1 MRIRMVR
8 RMFALSLAAW
18 VCLALLGVRLFQLQI
33 LRGPALTRQVF
44 GQRTERLPLEMR
56 RGMIYDRYGV
66 PLTDPQ
72 STWGLAV
79 FPRLF
84 GDPAVAAPVLAEA
97 LGEERAAVVLDYV
110 QRHHEAGWVI
120 EGLSDEAAQQV
131 QDYAAAGLLP
141 GVAVGPTGWR
151 YGPGSLARHLVG
163 FANASGGWT
172 GLELAYDSVLR
183 GENVPHLVASYHG
196 RGGPLGDEPL
206 QVLQPRD
213 PAGKEPYDVHT
224 TLDARIQA
232 AVEREMDRTAHPDGG
247 PLRAAV
253 VVVDPATGEL
263 LALASR
269 PNFDQ
274 ARYATEDQL
283 RNRAL
288 TPYET
293 GSVFKPIVAA
303 AALEAGAVV
312 PHERIEC
319 SGTYQLGDRIFR
331 DVAGTVTG
339 PVTLREA
346 LARSC
351 NTAFIRIGYERL
363 GADRLLEAARRFG
376 LDEPTG
382 ALPSGFETVAP
393 LPEPRYGGDVA
404 QLSFG
409 QGGLRASPLQVA
421 RAYTAIANGGV
432 LHPIR
437 LVTSVRRSDGEVV
450 FRPRTEPSRR
460 VMSRETAAELRQA
473 LLLAVVPG
481 GGGTGEAAWVD
492 DAGAAGKSGSADTVL
507 DGRPA
512 THAWF
517 AGWFPARQP
526 QYVMVVF
533 IEDGRA
539 GGAHAA
545 PLFRRI
551 AEAILSLD
559 EG

>member
-1 MRIRMVR
+1 MRIRMLR
-8 RMFALSLAAW
+8 RIFVLSVAAW
-18 VCLALLGVRLFQLQI
+18 VCLAGLGLRLFQLQI
-33 LRGPALTRQVF
+33 LQGPDLTRQVF
-44 GQRTERLPLEMR
+44 SQRTERLPLQMR
-56 RGMIYDRYGV
+56 RGMIYDRSGV

-72 STWGLAV
+72 SEWGLAV

-84 GDPAVAAPVLAEA
+84 GDPAEAAPVLAEA
-97 LGEERAAVVLDYV
+97 LGEERAALVLEYV
-110 QRHHEAGWVI
+110 EQHHDAGWVI
-120 EGLSDEAAQQV
+120 EGLPDAVADRV
-131 QDYAAAGLLP
+131 QEYAAEGLLP
-141 GVAVGPTGWR
+141 GIAVGPTGWR
-151 YGPGSLARHLVG
+151 YGPESLARHLVG
-163 FANASGGWT
+163 FANAAGGQA
-172 GLELAYDSVLR
+172 GLELAYDWALR
-183 GENVPHLVASYHG
+183 GSNVPHLVAQYHG
-196 RGGPLGDEPL
+196 RGGPLPGAPL

-253 VVVDPATGEL
+253 VVLDARTGEL
-263 LALASR
+263 LAIASR

-274 ARYATEDQL
+274 ARFTTGDQL

-293 GSVFKPIVAA
+293 GSVFKPMVAA
-303 AALEAGAVV
+303 AALEAGAIV
-312 PHERIEC
+312 PHELIPC
-319 SGTYQLGDRIFR
+319 SGTYQLGDRTFR

-346 LARSC
+346 IARSC

-376 LDEPTG
+376 LGESTG
-382 ALPSGFETVAP
+382 ALPPDHEPVAP
-393 LPEPRYGGDVA
+393 LPELRYGGDVA

-421 RAYTAIANGGV
+421 RAYAAIANGGV
-432 LHPIR
+432 LHPVR
-437 LVTSVRRSDGEVV
+437 LVTSVKTPDGEVV
-450 FRPRTEPSRR
+450 FRPRAGASRR
-460 VMSRETAAELRQA
+460 VMSPETAAELQQA

-481 GGGTGEAAWVD
+481 GGGTGEAAWVED
-492 DAGAAGKSGSADTVL
+492 VGAAGKSGSADTVL

-517 AGWFPARQP
+517 AGWFPARRP
-526 QYVMVVF
+526 EYVVVVF

-539 GGAHAA
+539 GGRDAA

-551 AEAILSLD
+551 AEAILSL
-559 EG
+559 EE

>member
-8 RMFALSLAAW
+8 RIFALSVGALLCLAA
-18 VCLALLGVRLFQLQI
+18 LGVRLFQLQI
-33 LRGPALTRQVF
+33 LQGPALTRQVF
-44 GQRTERLPLEMR
+44 SQRTERLPLQMR
-56 RGMIYDRYGV
+56 RGMIYDRYGE

-84 GDPAVAAPVLAEA
+84 GDPAAVAPVLAEA
-97 LGEERAAVVLDYV
+97 LGEEQAAAVLEYV
-110 QRHHEAGWVI
+110 QRHHEAAWVI
-120 EGLSDEAAQQV
+120 EGLSAAAAARAQQH
-131 QDYAAAGLLP
+131 AADGRLP

-172 GLELAYDSVLR
+172 GLELAYDEALR
-183 GENVPHLVASYHG
+183 GENVPYLVASYHG
-196 RGGPLGDEPL
+196 RGGPLFDVPV
-206 QVLQPRD
+206 QVVQPRD
-213 PAGKEPYDVHT
+213 PGGKEPHDVHT
-224 TLDARIQA
+224 SLDARIQA
-232 AVEREMDRTAHPDGG
+232 AVELELDRTAHPSGG

-253 VVVDPATGEL
+253 VVMDVATGEP
-263 LALASR
+263 LAIASR

-274 ARYATEDQL
+274 ARFATEDEL
-283 RNRAL
+283 RNRAI

-303 AALEAGAVV
+303 AALEAGAIV
-312 PHERIEC
+312 PGEVIEC
-319 SGTYQLGDRIFR
+319 SGAYRLGDRTFR
-331 DVAGTVTG
+331 NVAGTVQG

-346 LARSC
+346 IARSC

-376 LDEPTG
+376 LGEPTG
-382 ALPSGFETVAP
+382 ALPPGYEPVAP
-393 LPEPRYGGDVA
+393 LPELRYGGDVA

-409 QGGLRASPLQVA
+409 QGGLMASPLQVA
-421 RAYTAIANGGV
+421 RAYTAIANGGT
-432 LHPIR
+432 LHPVR
-437 LVTSVRRSDGEVV
+437 LVSSVRKSDGEVI
-450 FRPRTEPSRR
+450 FRPRAEASRR
-460 VMSRETAAELRQA
+460 VMSRETAAELHAA
-473 LLLAVVPG
+473 LLAAVVPG
-481 GGGTGEAAWVD
+481 GGGTGEAAWLEDV
-492 DAGAAGKSGSADTVL
+492 GAAGKSGSADTVL
-507 DGRPA
+507 DGRPV

-526 QYVMVVF
+526 QYVVVVF

-551 AEAILSLD
+551 AEAILGLD
-559 EG
+559 

>member
-8 RMFALSLAAW
+8 RMFVLSVGALL
-18 VCLALLGVRLFQLQI
+18 CLSALGVRLFHLQI
-33 LRGPALTRQVF
+33 LQGPALTRQVF
-44 GQRTERLPLEMR
+44 SQRTERLPLQMR
-56 RGMIYDRYGV
+56 RGVIYDRYGV

-84 GDPAVAAPVLAEA
+84 GDPAEVAPVLAEA
-97 LGEERAAVVLDYV
+97 LGEERAAAVLAYV
-110 QRHHEAGWVI
+110 QRHHEAAWVI
-120 EGLSDEAAQQV
+120 EGLSASAAERVQGYIEAGQ
-131 QDYAAAGLLP
+131 LP

-151 YGPGSLARHLVG
+151 YGPGSLARHVVG

-172 GLELAYDSVLR
+172 GLELAYDDALR
-183 GENVPHLVASYHG
+183 GENVPYLVASYHG
-196 RGGPLGDEPL
+196 RGGPLFDEPV
-206 QVLQPRD
+206 QVVQPRD
-213 PAGKEPYDVHT
+213 PDAKEPHDVHT
-224 TLDARIQA
+224 SLDARIQA
-232 AVEREMDRTAHPDGG
+232 AVELEMDRTPHPDGG

-253 VVVDPATGEL
+253 VVMDVATGEP
-263 LALASR
+263 LAIASR

-274 ARYATEDQL
+274 ARFAAENQL

-293 GSVFKPIVAA
+293 GSVFKPLVAA
-303 AALEAGAVV
+303 AALEAGAVS
-312 PHERIEC
+312 PQELIEC
-319 SGTYQLGDRIFR
+319 SGTYRLGDRTFR

-346 LARSC
+346 IARSC

-363 GADRLLEAARRFG
+363 GAERLLEAARRFG
-376 LDEPTG
+376 LGEPTG
-382 ALPSGFETVAP
+382 ALPPGFEPVAP
-393 LPEPRYGGDVA
+393 LPELRYGGDVA

-432 LHPIR
+432 LHPVR
-437 LVTSVRRSDGEVV
+437 LVSSVRTSDGEVL
-450 FRPRTEPSRR
+450 FRPRAAAPRR
-460 VMSRETAAELRQA
+460 VMSRETAAELQEA
-473 LLLAVVPG
+473 LLAAVVPG
-481 GGGTGEAAWVD
+481 GGGTGEAAWLEDV
-492 DAGAAGKSGSADTVL
+492 GAAGKSGSADTML
-507 DGRPA
+507 DGRPV

-517 AGWFPARQP
+517 AGWFPARRP
-526 QYVMVVF
+526 QYVVVVL
-533 IEDGRA
+533 IEDGQA

-551 AEAILSLD
+551 AEAILALD
-559 EG
+559 